1 MTDAATL
8 QAAYAAK
15 RAAHTGARTMGLRT
29 YRVVL
34 ADGREVVERVIGLS
48 QVAALYPD
56 ARVVERIGEGEHANF
71 W

>member
-1 MTDAATL
+1 MPDNPL
-8 QAAYAAK
+8 QAAYARK
-15 RAAHTGARTMGLRT
+15 RQTHTGARTMELRT

-34 ADGREVVERVIGLS
+34 ADGREVVERCIGLS

-56 ARVVERIGEGEHANF
+56 ARVVERVGETKGAF